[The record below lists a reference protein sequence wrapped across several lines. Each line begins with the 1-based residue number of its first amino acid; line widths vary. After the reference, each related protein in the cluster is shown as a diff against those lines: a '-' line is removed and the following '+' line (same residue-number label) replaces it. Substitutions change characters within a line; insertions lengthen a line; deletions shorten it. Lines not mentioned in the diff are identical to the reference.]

1 MEECAPGAGGREGVV
16 GMRGKDVLKAG
27 GEGGLCPPEPTRS
40 LELRMPE
47 LLSAGDGSLRR

>member
-16 GMRGKDVLKAG
+16 GMRGKDVLKTG
-27 GEGGLCPPEPTRS
+27 GEGGLCPPEPSRS

-47 LLSAGDGSLRR
+47 LLSAGDGSLWR